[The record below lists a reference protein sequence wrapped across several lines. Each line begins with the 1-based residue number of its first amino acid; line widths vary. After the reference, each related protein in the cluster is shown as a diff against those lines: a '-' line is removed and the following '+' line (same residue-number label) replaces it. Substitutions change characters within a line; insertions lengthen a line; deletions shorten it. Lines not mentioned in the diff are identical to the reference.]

1 MCLGSNYTIVCCC
14 FELLL
19 FSVILCYALWHNQ
32 YSAEGVMEF
41 ICCNQTLGFFFIIII
56 IITHRVQAPRI
67 ALYFLN
73 ASKDHLWPASDI
85 SLPYLQ
91 KKGPAAAQIK
101 VIPIIW
107 AWPAW
112 TTRLYRRPRTPTPLV
127 IGSSQRHWSFQNKKS
142 QTNLS

>member
-19 FSVILCYALWHNQ
+19 FSVILCCALWHNQ

-56 IITHRVQAPRI
+56 IIHRVQAPRL
-67 ALYFLN
+67 ALYFLK
-73 ASKDHLWPASDI
+73 ASKDHLWPASDT

-91 KKGPAAAQIK
+91 KKGPAAPRIK
-101 VIPIIW
+101 VITIIW

-112 TTRLYRRPRTPTPLV
+112 TTRLHRRPKTPTTLV
-127 IGSSQRHWSFQNKKS
+127 TGSSQRHWSFQNKKTP
-142 QTNLS
+142 TNLS